1 MFRRRLTNVVPA
13 AVKFS
18 HQQNKLFSVEVWHT
32 VDIILNLISLKFRR
46 DWSSVILSET
56 QLSIRKPVLELFL
69 EDKLINQ

>member
-46 DWSSVILSET
+46 DLSVILSET
-56 QLSIRKPVLELFL
+56 QLSSRKPVLELFL